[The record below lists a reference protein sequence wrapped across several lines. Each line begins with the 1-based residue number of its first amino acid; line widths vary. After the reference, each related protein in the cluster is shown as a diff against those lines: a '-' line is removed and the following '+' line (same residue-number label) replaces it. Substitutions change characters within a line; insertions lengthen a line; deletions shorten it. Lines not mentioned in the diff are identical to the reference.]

1 MENNNENEIK
11 DKIKDIF
18 KNNDAITIATT
29 GGELSPWILSAYF
42 ASEELKIYLF
52 IDTDG
57 KSMVNLRLNNRIAIA
72 VSKNDAMQ
80 DFLQGYGTLEI
91 LNDSEESYVRD
102 LLIKKMPW
110 FKTYTPVTPVR
121 IDIEKFFVSSFNDK
135 WFPAKELKI
144 SVDS

>member
-1 MENNNENEIK
+1 MDSNLEIEIK
-11 DKIKDIF
+11 EKIKEIF

-29 GGELSPWILSAYF
+29 GGKLSPWILSAYF

-57 KSMVNLRLNNRIAIA
+57 KSMENLRSNNKVAIA

-91 LNDSEESYVRD
+91 LDDSDENFVRD

-121 IDIEKFFVSSFNDK
+121 IDIEKFYVSSFESK
-135 WFPAKELKI
+135 WFPARELKI
-144 SVDS
+144 KY

>member
-1 MENNNENEIK
+1 MNNINSGNEIK
-11 DKIKDIF
+11 DKIREIF
-18 KNNDAITIATT
+18 KNNDVITIATT

-42 ASEELKIYLF
+42 ASEELKIYMF

-57 KSMVNLRLNNRIAIA
+57 KSMVNLRLNKKIAVA

-91 LNDSEESYVRD
+91 LKDSEEGFVRD
-102 LLIKKMPW
+102 LLTKKMPW

-121 IDIEKFFVSSFNDK
+121 IDIEKFYVSSFESK
-135 WFPAKELKI
+135 WFPARELEIK
-144 SVDS
+144 D

>member
-1 MENNNENEIK
+1 MDNITNNETEVK
-11 DKIKDIF
+11 EKIKEIF

-42 ASEELKIYLF
+42 ASDELKIYLF

-57 KSMVNLRLNNRIAIA
+57 KSMVNLRINKRIAIA

-80 DFLQGYGTLEI
+80 DFLQGYGTVEI
-91 LNDSEESYVRD
+91 LKDSEEGFVRD
-102 LLIKKMPW
+102 ILTKKMPW

-121 IDIEKFFVSSFNDK
+121 IDIEKFYVSSFESK
-135 WFPAKELKI
+135 WFPARELEIKN
-144 SVDS
+144 

>member
-1 MENNNENEIK
+1 MNNINSGNEIK
-11 DKIKDIF
+11 DKIREIF
-18 KNNDAITIATT
+18 KNNDVITIATT

-42 ASEELKIYLF
+42 ASEELKIYMF

-57 KSMVNLRLNNRIAIA
+57 KSMVNLRLNKKIAAA

-91 LNDSEESYVRD
+91 LKDSEEGFVRD
-102 LLIKKMPW
+102 LLTKKMPW

-121 IDIEKFFVSSFNDK
+121 IDIEKFYVSSFESK
-135 WFPAKELKI
+135 WFPARELEIK
-144 SVDS
+144 D